1 MLYAG
6 NKTAVLIWVARTVFE
21 VRGLSVHR
29 GKAAD
34 RENGGS
40 ALPLAQR
47 WEDFRIA

>member
-6 NKTAVLIWVARTVFE
+6 NKTAVLN
-21 VRGLSVHR
+21 RGPSLRCAVCLSIG

-34 RENGGS
+34 RKNGGS

-47 WEDFRIA
+47 WEGFRIA